1 MKMLC
6 EELVASIRDKI
17 PDFSIHVSDL
27 KAPTAK
33 FVQSYY
39 VRVLEEVGVDVD
51 ELQEPSAENLCELD
65 YPEAHRCV
73 LPLAKLHAAL
83 CFVFKNIYVDDFSV
97 LDLTE
102 PSNTFWSSQILIMLC
117 GLVEA

>member
-1 MKMLC
+1 MG
-6 EELVASIRDKI
+6 KI
-17 PDFSIHVSDL
+17 PDFSTHMSDL

-39 VRVLEEVGVDVD
+39 VWVLEGVGVDMD

-65 YPEAHRCV
+65 CLEAYRCV

-83 CFVFKNIYVDDFSV
+83 YFVSKNIYVDDF
-97 LDLTE
+97 
-102 PSNTFWSSQILIMLC
+102 
-117 GLVEA
+117 